1 MECVKTTRYSIALN
15 RGMFGSIEGQRGLRQ
30 GDPISPLLFV
40 ICMEYFSRI
49 MIWVSEEKGF
59 PYHTKCKGMKLNHLC
74 FADNMLIFSKRDYQS
89 VLLMLREMKSFLG
102 SSGLTNNAA
111 KSNIF
116 SANMEQQELND
127 LCEVSGYAKGK
138 LPFRYL
144 GVPLSEKR
152 LLPVLVERMA
162 SRVRTWG

>member
-1 MECVKTTRYSIALN
+1 
-15 RGMFGSIEGQRGLRQ
+15 
-30 GDPISPLLFV
+30 
-40 ICMEYFSRI
+40 
-49 MIWVSEEKGF
+49 
-59 PYHTKCKGMKLNHLC
+59 
-74 FADNMLIFSKRDYQS
+74 MLIFSKGDYQS

-116 SANMEQQELND
+116 SANMEQQELN
-127 LCEVSGYAKGK
+127 AKGK